1 MRCQTARHCFTVVP
15 TPGGIID
22 ANQTCFYLSVH
33 WQPLSHWDDVPCPDP
48 GPPCHRPG
56 LGGRMMMRQDR
67 PWPGFFVDESPWSA
81 AIICW
86 HRGERDYLP
95 TPPPY
100 ALALC
105 VCYPVSG
112 GEQCDQRMRWFFQAS
127 VSDCSN
133 PRLCRLLLC
142 IFPCPSCYSN
152 PPNSYRKGLSA
163 HLGVPHLRPSISVCH
178 TRSFAHLG
186 VSRLRPSMPTTHPVL
201 PLPSGSGPT
210 ACPSPH

>member
-1 MRCQTARHCFTVVP
+1 
-15 TPGGIID
+15 
-22 ANQTCFYLSVH
+22 
-33 WQPLSHWDDVPCPDP
+33 
-48 GPPCHRPG
+48 
-56 LGGRMMMRQDR
+56 MMMRQDR

-186 VSRLRPSMPTTHPVL
+186 VSRLRPSMSTTHPV
-201 PLPSGSGPT
+201 LPSGSGPT